1 MSNQSEVF
9 ALDELL
15 SDIKSATQKPLALA
29 GMRDE

>member
-29 GMRDE
+29 GTRDE